1 MADVTRRDRAQI
13 LLITSL
19 LIATVFV
26 GLALVVNSGIYTENL
41 ATRSTGEEASQVA
54 ENQQLVERDL
64 QGLIDRSN
72 AAVTDDDYT
81 AVENGYD
88 DDLALWST
96 SLERRYG
103 KTGRFVEYREKSTVE
118 GTRIQ
123 QTDVDRG
130 FTAGGSLAG
139 QEEWTL
145 VNETEEVGRFELLL
159 QRPSLLDAT
168 THTLDNVLGEAFNV
182 VIETGDGDEWHVYFF
197 RGVLPDTGYV
207 LVEDPSGFG
216 LTLSLSDLDDLDDT
230 NSCASTDGDIS
241 VDLLNASFGG
251 EHCPELEF
259 YTDEVTGTAHNVSYQ
274 NTETDGSLLGL
285 ALTDPEPRVNGTYD
299 VIVDTRADR
308 APYYDPT
315 SGDDPTAK
323 AVIYEASVTAEFRSE
338 GVAYENDELAAEWS
352 QVE

>member
-1 MADVTRRDRAQI
+1 MADVTGRDRAQI

-41 ATRSTGEEASQVA
+41 ATRETSSEASEVA

-64 QGLIDRSN
+64 QDLIDRSN

-81 AVENGYD
+81 AVKNGYD
-88 DDLALWST
+88 SDLALWST

-103 KTGRFVEYREKSTVE
+103 STGRFVEYREKNTVE

-123 QTDVDRG
+123 QTDIDRN
-130 FTAGGSLAG
+130 FTAGGSIAG

-145 VNETEEVGRFELLL
+145 VNETEEAGRFELLI

-168 THTLDNVLGEAFNV
+168 GHTLDNVLGEAFNIV
-182 VIETGDGDEWHVYFF
+182 VEAEDGDEWHIYFF
-197 RGVLPDTGYV
+197 RGISPNTGYI

-216 LTLSLSDLDDLDDT
+216 LTLSLSDLSDLDDT

-241 VDLLNASFGG
+241 VDLVNASFGG
-251 EHCPELEF
+251 EHCSELEF
-259 YTDEVTGTAHNVSYQ
+259 YTDEVTGTSHNVSYR
-274 NTETDGSLLGL
+274 NTKTDGSLVGL
-285 ALTDPEPRVNGTYD
+285 SLTEPEPRVNGTYD
-299 VIVDTRADR
+299 VIVDERADR
-308 APYYDPT
+308 APYYGPT
-315 SGDDPTAK
+315 SGDNPTAK
-323 AVIYEASVTAEFRSE
+323 AIIYEASVTAEFRSE
-338 GVAYENDELAAEWS
+338 GVVYENDELAAEWS
-352 QVE
+352 LVE